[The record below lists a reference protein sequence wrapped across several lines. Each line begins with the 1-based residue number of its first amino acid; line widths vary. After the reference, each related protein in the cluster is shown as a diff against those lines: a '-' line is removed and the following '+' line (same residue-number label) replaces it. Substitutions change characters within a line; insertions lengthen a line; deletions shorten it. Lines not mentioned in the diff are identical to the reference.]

1 MITVSEPMAPPRW
14 ALLER
19 HLIDSIAEACRVFYD
34 RYFDEQGY
42 LECVPRWGGLDGA
55 DDAAENVAAFPDLY
69 ALGGPRDVYDLFRQG
84 IEGHIRQYTEAK
96 TTVTELGRDGMY
108 YKEYPT
114 CFDPLHNGEG
124 YHCLFQQGLC
134 EPWDPVY
141 RKRMKRFAG
150 FYLPGDPDEPPEPN
164 YDPEHRIIRSTMTG
178 SRGPLLR
185 TATAADWCGDPF
197 EIPGRFHPGR
207 GHRDYDDYVVHYEQ
221 HYPDVVGDGPM
232 NLALNV
238 WALHAYMLDGESKYR
253 DWLLEYADGW
263 LERTRANDNIVPAN
277 VGLDGTLGGSYGGRW
292 WRGVFGWAHTCER
305 PYFRHNCAFPD
316 RVTYGWA
323 NALYLTG
330 DRAYV
335 EVWRDVIDA
344 VNSHARQDRGLTLY
358 PRMRGDDGWYA
369 FEPTPWN
376 RGALELYYWTLDPRD
391 RERVSD
397 HPWIAFLDGRNPEF
411 PAQRLEWALATVRER
426 IARVRADTSTRD
438 TRLSEDPNGL
448 NPAEMVW
455 PLVQLMLGGLPTRHI
470 GVPWHTRVRY
480 FDPERGRSG
489 IPEQVASLV
498 TGFAPGEDGA
508 DSVELTLVN
517 LDPVRPRTLVLQAGA
532 YGESRIRSVT
542 AGGTRIPVD
551 DRATVVHLRP
561 GAGAQLTLAIERYV
575 EQPTLAFPASASASP
590 PGLG

>member
-1 MITVSEPMAPPRW
+1 
-14 ALLER
+14 
-19 HLIDSIAEACRVFYD
+19 
-34 RYFDEQGY
+34 
-42 LECVPRWGGLDGA
+42 
-55 DDAAENVAAFPDLY
+55 
-69 ALGGPRDVYDLFRQG
+69 
-84 IEGHIRQYTEAK
+84 
-96 TTVTELGRDGMY
+96 
-108 YKEYPT
+108 
-114 CFDPLHNGEG
+114 
-124 YHCLFQQGLC
+124 
-134 EPWDPVY
+134 
-141 RKRMKRFAG
+141 
-150 FYLPGDPDEPPEPN
+150 
-164 YDPEHRIIRSTMTG
+164 
-178 SRGPLLR
+178 
-185 TATAADWCGDPF
+185 
-197 EIPGRFHPGR
+197 
-207 GHRDYDDYVVHYEQ
+207 
-221 HYPDVVGDGPM
+221 M

-238 WALHAYMLDGESKYR
+238 WALHAYMLDGEAKYR

-277 VGLDGTLGGSYGGRW
+277 IGLDGTLGGSYGGRW

-335 EVWRDVIDA
+335 EVWRDVIGA
-344 VNSHARQDRGLTLY
+344 VNSHAKQDRGLTLY

-391 RERVSD
+391 HERVSD
-397 HPWIAFLDGRNPEF
+397 HPWIAFLDGGNPEF
-411 PAQRLEWALATVRER
+411 PVQRLEWALATVRER

-480 FDPERGRSG
+480 FDAELGRAG

-508 DSVELTLVN
+508 DTVEVTLVN

-542 AGGTRIPVD
+542 AGGTRTTVD
-551 DRATVVHLRP
+551 DRATAVHLRP
-561 GAGAQLTLAIERYV
+561 GAGAHLTLAIERYV
-575 EQPTLAFPASASASP
+575 EQPTLAFPAAASASP
-590 PGLG
+590 LRE